1 METFQNITLE
11 HLRALRKTLDE
22 FRSDTRQ
29 FIAEQ
34 RAINL
39 HVGSLVHSEMI
50 TRAEIDKLKERIERL
65 ETQLQLTSMEGE

>member
-1 METFQNITLE
+1 MSSFENLTLE

-39 HVGSLVHSEMI
+39 HVGSLVHSEMV

-65 ETQLQLTSMEGE
+65 ETQLQFEAMKD